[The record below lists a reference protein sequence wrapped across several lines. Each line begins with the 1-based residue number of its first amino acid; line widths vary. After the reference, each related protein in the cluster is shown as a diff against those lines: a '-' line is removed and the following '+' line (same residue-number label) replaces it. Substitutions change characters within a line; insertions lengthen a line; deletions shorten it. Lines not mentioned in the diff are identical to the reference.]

1 MLAVLSKWY
10 YQIFSEEESLILL
23 LIIAVGLFLVV
34 SMGDILT
41 PFIISVIFAFL
52 LQGLVVMLQRWG
64 VPRPLALAL
73 TNLLFIGLILVALIV
88 VAPLAWKQMVTL
100 FSEFPRMVDDARQG
114 LAYLQASHP
123 DKISEELLVEW
134 DETITTEISRLGQW
148 MLSVSVAHL
157 PNMLVVLMY
166 LVLVPLL
173 VFFMLLDKDKI
184 FAWFSVFLP
193 EERPLMRSVWLEM
206 NDQMANYARGKA
218 IEILVVGSVSYIAF
232 AVLGLNYAALL
243 GLLVGISVLI
253 PYIGAAAVTIP
264 VTLVAFFQWG
274 WTTEFFYVFLV
285 YSIIQFLD
293 GNVLVPLLFS
303 EAVNLHPIAIILAVL
318 VFGGIWGLWGVFFA
332 IPLATL
338 IKSLLR
344 AWPRGEEVTIVA
356 EQEG

>member
-1 MLAVLSKWY
+1 MLSVLSKWY
-10 YQIFSEEESLILL
+10 YQIFAEEESLILL
-23 LIIAVGLFLVV
+23 IIIAVGLFLVV
-34 SMGDILT
+34 TMGDILA
-41 PFIISVIFAFL
+41 PFIASAICAFL
-52 LQGLVVMLQRWG
+52 LQGLVVTLQRWG
-64 VPRPLALAL
+64 LPRPLALAV
-73 TNLLFIGLILVALIV
+73 TNLLFIGAFLIV
-88 VAPLAWKQMVTL
+88 SIFVVPLAWQQMVTL
-100 FSEFPRMVDDARQG
+100 FSEFPNMVDDAREG
-114 LAYLQASHP
+114 LASLQASHS
-123 DKISEELLVEW
+123 DMISEELLVEW

-157 PNMLVVLMY
+157 PNMLGVLMY

-184 FAWFSVFLP
+184 FAWFSSFLP
-193 EERPLMRSVWLEM
+193 RERPLMQVVWLEM

-218 IEILVVGSVSYIAF
+218 IEILVVGSASYIAF

-274 WTTEFFYVFLV
+274 WSTEFFYVFTV
-285 YSIIQFLD
+285 YSVIQFLD

-338 IKSLLR
+338 IKSLLQ
-344 AWPRGEEVTIVA
+344 AWPRGGSAPPYV